1 MFTTPLITV
10 AIATCNRADIL
21 KRSLTCLIDQ
31 NFEQAGGYEV
41 LTIDNGSTDRTEEIV
56 RTFEQAN
63 GKAVQVRYVREEQK
77 GLPFVRNMA
86 VRESRGEWLA
96 FFDDDQLTDPNWL
109 ETLYQTAISQD
120 ARFVGGARDLQIE
133 VKDPLPL
140 AKESRKLLGETSHQE
155 AQPYHAKFL
164 PSTGNVLIHKSIF
177 DEVGMFDSD
186 VLDGGEDSDFFSRVV
201 SKGIKGVYNPKA
213 LVHHLITA
221 NRLEADYMKWIAYR
235 HGIHVARRDVQTRGT
250 FLSVCLAC
258 VRWGR
263 MSFVYAPNRIL
274 AASRGQGEEVTGIDC
289 KIEKSRGYFGYLWCQ
304 LFPTEFNRQ
313 RLAQRSMHRGQR

>member
-21 KRSLTCLIDQ
+21 KRSLTCLINQ
-31 NFEQAGGYEV
+31 KFGQAGGYEV
-41 LTIDNGSTDRTEEIV
+41 LTIDNGSTDRTEEVV

-63 GKAVQVRYVREEQK
+63 GKGVQVRYIREEQK
-77 GLPFVRNMA
+77 GLPFVRNTA
-86 VRESRGEWLA
+86 VRECRGEWLA

-155 AQPYHAKFL
+155 AQHYHAKFL

-177 DEVGMFDSD
+177 DEVGTFDPE
-186 VLDGGEDSDFFSRVV
+186 VLDGGEDSDFFNRVV
-201 SKGIKGVYNPKA
+201 SKGIKGFYNPKA

-235 HGIHVARRDVQTRGT
+235 HGIHVARRDIRTRGN
-250 FLSVCLAC
+250 FVSILLMF
-258 VRWGR
+258 VRWWR
-263 MSFVYAPNRIL
+263 TSFVYNPERIL
-274 AASRGQGEEVTGIDC
+274 AAIRGKGEEVTGIDC
-289 KIEKSRGYFGYLWCQ
+289 KIEKSRGYFDYLWCQ
-304 LFPTEFNRQ
+304 WFPTESNRQ
-313 RLAQRSMHRGQR
+313 RLARRSIHLGQR